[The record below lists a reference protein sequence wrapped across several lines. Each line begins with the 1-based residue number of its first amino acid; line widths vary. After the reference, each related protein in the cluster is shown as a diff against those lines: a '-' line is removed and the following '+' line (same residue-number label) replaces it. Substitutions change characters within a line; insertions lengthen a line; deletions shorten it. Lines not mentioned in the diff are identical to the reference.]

1 VKNLSK
7 NSMGAAPVQEKFL
20 PFLAK
25 CQTFSEK
32 VLKIQLN
39 SGPQG
44 KPLVSC
50 STLELFFLLSR
61 LI

>member
-44 KPLVSC
+44 KPLV
-50 STLELFFLLSR
+50 
-61 LI
+61 